1 MICYYSLTWAQAEP
15 CRLHVRLFIKY
26 ASESNSRITQ
36 MSIKLR
42 LVDSSVR
49 RHLHKYHYALACLS
63 HMSVSMKINAKH
75 DHTALEK
82 KEIRSFTPSPPPPSP
97 RFQSQA
103 LPPFLIIPFL
113 FPWYHPQLF
122 REPHK
127 HLPQHPFAVYF
138 SSSPI
143 SSAII
148 CLFHFSLAELIGRV
162 CTVTSGPDIIAGQI
176 ARRLAADQARLSCA
190 QTAVNW
196 KA

>member
-1 MICYYSLTWAQAEP
+1 MICYYSLTWAQTEP
-15 CRLHVRLFIKY
+15 CRLYVRLFIKY

-122 REPHK
+122 PPLPRASQTPPPTPICGLFFILS
-127 HLPQHPFAVYF
+127 HLLCHNLSV
-138 SSSPI
+138 
-143 SSAII
+143 
-148 CLFHFSLAELIGRV
+148 SL
-162 CTVTSGPDIIAGQI
+162 
-176 ARRLAADQARLSCA
+176 
-190 QTAVNW
+190 
-196 KA
+196 